1 MTEQQAPQQ
10 PPEQGH
16 LQGSTDIGNMLA
28 SIPGKMLAVILRP
41 AEFFR
46 DMPKTGGYMEPLVFA
61 VAMAV
66 LMAVVM
72 GIVGMIGFGAVGMLA
87 MGFFGVIVL
96 PVMVAIGS
104 FIGAGIIFVIWKLMG
119 SSEGYE
125 TAYRCVAHSYAY
137 APIAALVAG
146 VPYLGSLVQIL
157 WPMALLA
164 LASIHVHGR
173 SPKLS
178 WGVFGVLGLLGAF
191 SMLSGEYAVRQLGD
205 SMEGWSQ
212 QMEEKYGN
220 PEEMTPEE
228 AGKAVGEFLKGL
240 EQMQQKGQ

>member
-1 MTEQQAPQQ
+1 MTQEQQEMREPQAQ
-10 PPEQGH
+10 N
-16 LQGSTDIGNMLA
+16 DIGNILA
-28 SIPGKMLAVILRP
+28 AVPGRMLAVILKP

-66 LMAVVM
+66 LVAVVM
-72 GIVGMIGFGAVGMLA
+72 GILGMIGFGAVGMLA

-96 PVMVAIGS
+96 PIMVAIGS

-119 SSEGYE
+119 SGEDYE

-137 APIAALVAG
+137 APVAALVAG
-146 VPYLGSLVQIL
+146 IPYIGSLVQIL

-173 SPKLS
+173 SAGLS
-178 WGVFGVLGLLGAF
+178 WGVFGVLGFLAAF
-191 SMLSGEYAVRQLGD
+191 SALSGEYAVRHLGS

-220 PEEMTPEE
+220 PEDMTPEE
-228 AGKAVGEFLKGL
+228 AGRAVGEFLKGL
-240 EQMQQKGQ
+240 EQMQQGGRQ